1 MATKKSNTKA
11 APKTAGKIIADG
23 ILNIIKEERYG

>member
-1 MATKKSNTKA
+1 MQCPSLPGKV

-23 ILNIIKEERYG
+23 ILNIIKEENYG